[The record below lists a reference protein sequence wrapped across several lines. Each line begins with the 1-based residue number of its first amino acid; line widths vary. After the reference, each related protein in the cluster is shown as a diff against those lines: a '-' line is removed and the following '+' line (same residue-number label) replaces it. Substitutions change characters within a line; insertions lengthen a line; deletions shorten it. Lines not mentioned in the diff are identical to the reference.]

1 MLRTAIESAYKKT
14 VGALKDTLVRLIS
27 SLTRGGG
34 LIEAVYIIVLVA
46 LMAGFVNAVVFPVP
60 GAGQSYIPYPS
71 SSAMSIPEAIVDA
84 FVIVVGGAGI
94 YLVYQSGRQTV
105 RSRTVNLYL
114 GLALLLL
121 VVAVFVGIDMAIL
134 KGFG

>member
-1 MLRTAIESAYKKT
+1 VIRAALESVYKRT
-14 VGALKDTLVRLIS
+14 VGAAKDALLGWVA

-34 LIEAVYIIVLVA
+34 LIQALYVILLVA
-46 LMAGFVNAVVFPVP
+46 LMAGFVNAVVFPVTD
-60 GAGQSYIPYPS
+60 QSYIPYPGT
-71 SSAMSIPEAIVDA
+71 SAMTIPEAIVDA
-84 FVIVVGGAGI
+84 FVIIVGAAGI
-94 YLVYQSGRQTV
+94 YLVYLSGRQTA

-121 VVAVFVGIDMAIL
+121 VVAVFTGIDMAIL

>member
-1 MLRTAIESAYKKT
+1 MLRTTLESAYKKT
-14 VGALKDTLVRLIS
+14 IGALINTLARFVS

-34 LIEAVYIIVLVA
+34 LIEAVYIVALVA
-46 LMAGFVNAVVFPVP
+46 LMAGFVNAVVFPVS
-60 GAGQSYIPYPS
+60 GSGQSYIPFPS

>member
-1 MLRTAIESAYKKT
+1 MIREALESTYKRT
-14 VGALKDTLVRLIS
+14 VGVLKDALVGWVA

-34 LIEAVYIIVLVA
+34 LIQALYVIFLVA

-60 GAGQSYIPYPS
+60 NQGYIPYPGS
-71 SSAMSIPEAIVDA
+71 TGQTIHEAILYA
-84 FVIVVGGAGI
+84 FVIVVGAAGI
-94 YLVYQSGRQTV
+94 YLVYLSGRQTT
-105 RSRTVNLYL
+105 RTRTVNLYL

-121 VVAVFVGIDMAIL
+121 VVSVFTGIDMAIL

>member
-1 MLRTAIESAYKKT
+1 MLRATLESAYKKT
-14 VGALKDTLVRLIS
+14 IGTLKDALVRFFS
-27 SLTRGGG
+27 SLTRGGSV
-34 LIEAVYIIVLVA
+34 IEAGYFVMLVA
-46 LMAGFVNAVVFPVP
+46 LMAGFVNAVVFTVP
-60 GAGQSYIPYPS
+60 NQSYIPYPGS
-71 SSAMSIPEAIVDA
+71 GAMTIPEAIVDA
-84 FVIVVGGAGI
+84 FVIIVGGAGV

>member
-1 MLRTAIESAYKKT
+1 MIRTALESAYKRT
-14 VGALKDTLVRLIS
+14 VGTLMDALRGLVA

-34 LIEAVYIIVLVA
+34 LIQALYVVALVA
-46 LMAGFVNAVVFPVP
+46 LMAGFVNAVVFPVSN
-60 GAGQSYIPYPS
+60 QSAIPYPS
-71 SSAMSIPEAIVDA
+71 GGAQTIPEAIVDA
-84 FVIVVGGAGI
+84 FVIIVGAAGI
-94 YLVYQSGRQTV
+94 YLVYLSGRQTA

-121 VVAVFVGIDMAIL
+121 VVAVFTGIDMAIL

>member
-1 MLRTAIESAYKKT
+1 MIREAIGSAYRKT
-14 VGALKDTLVRLIS
+14 IGALKNSVVGFIS

-34 LIEAVYIIVLVA
+34 LIQTLYVVLLVA

-60 GAGQSYIPYPS
+60 NQSFIPYPNG
-71 SSAMSIPEAIVDA
+71 SAQTIPEAIIDA
-84 FVIVVGGAGI
+84 FIIVVGGAGV
-94 YLVYQSGRQTV
+94 YLVYLSGRQTV

-121 VVAVFVGIDMAIL
+121 VVAVFTGIDMAHL
-134 KGFG
+134 KGLG

>member
-1 MLRTAIESAYKKT
+1 MLRTALESAYRKT
-14 VGALKDTLVRLIS
+14 IGALKDSLTRIFS
-27 SLTRGGG
+27 SLTRGAG
-34 LIEAVYIIVLVA
+34 LIEAVYIVILVA
-46 LMAGFVNAVVFPVP
+46 LMAGFVNEIVFPVP
-60 GAGQSYIPYPS
+60 NQSYIPYPGS
-71 SSAMSIPEAIVDA
+71 GAMTIPEAIVDA
-84 FVIVVGGAGI
+84 FVIIVGGAGV
-94 YLVYQSGRQTV
+94 YLVYQSGRQTA

>member
-1 MLRTAIESAYKKT
+1 MLRTALESAYKKT
-14 VGALKDTLVRLIS
+14 IGALMNTLVRLVS

-34 LIEAVYIIVLVA
+34 LIEAVYIIILVA

-60 GAGQSYIPYPS
+60 NQSYIPYPGG
-71 SSAMSIPEAIVDA
+71 SAMTIPEAIVDA
-84 FVIVVGGAGI
+84 FVIVVGGAGV

>member
-1 MLRTAIESAYKKT
+1 MLRTALESAYKKT
-14 VGALKDTLVRLIS
+14 IGALKDSLAHFVS
-27 SLTRGGG
+27 SLTRGSG
-34 LIEAVYIIVLVA
+34 LIEALYIIVLVA

-60 GAGQSYIPYPS
+60 NQSYIPYPGS
-71 SSAMSIPEAIVDA
+71 GAMTIPEAIVDA
-84 FVIVVGGAGI
+84 FVIIVGGAGV

>member
-1 MLRTAIESAYKKT
+1 MLRTVLESAYKKT
-14 VGALKDTLVRLIS
+14 IGALKDSLVRLVS

-34 LIEAVYIIVLVA
+34 LIEALYIIILVA
-46 LMAGFVNAVVFPVP
+46 LMAGFVDAVVFPVP
-60 GAGQSYIPYPS
+60 GSAQSEIPVLS
-71 SSAMSIPEAIVDA
+71 STAMSIPEAIVDA
-84 FVIVVGGAGI
+84 FVIIVGGAGV

>member
-1 MLRTAIESAYKKT
+1 MLRQALETVNRKT
-14 VGALKDTLVRLIS
+14 IGALKITLTRFVS
-27 SLTRGGG
+27 SLTRGWG
-34 LIEAVYIIVLVA
+34 LLEGVYIVALVA
-46 LMAGFVNAVVFPVP
+46 LMAGFVNAVVFPVSS
-60 GAGQSYIPYPS
+60 QSYIPYPS
-71 SSAMSIPEAIVDA
+71 SSAMTIAEAIVDA
-84 FVIVVGGAGI
+84 FVIVVGAAGI

>member
-1 MLRTAIESAYKKT
+1 MLRTAIQSAYKRT
-14 VGALKDTLVRLIS
+14 LGALKDALVGYIS

-34 LIEAVYIIVLVA
+34 LMQTIYVVLLVA
-46 LMAGFVNAVVFPVP
+46 LMAGFVNAVVFPVTN
-60 GAGQSYIPYPS
+60 QSLIPYPTG
-71 SSAMSIPEAIVDA
+71 SAMTIPEAIVDA
-84 FVIVVGGAGI
+84 FVIVVGGAGV
-94 YLVYQSGRQTV
+94 YLVYLSGRQTV

-121 VVAVFVGIDMAIL
+121 VVSIFTGIDMAIL